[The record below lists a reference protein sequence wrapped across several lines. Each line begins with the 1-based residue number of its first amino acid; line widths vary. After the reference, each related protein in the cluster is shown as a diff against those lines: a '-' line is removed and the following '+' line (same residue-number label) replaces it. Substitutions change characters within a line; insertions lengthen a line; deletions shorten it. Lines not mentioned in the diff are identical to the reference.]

1 MVDLDVD
8 ATIILKWKSKD
19 GVGAVEWIRLAL
31 NSSCDNGH
39 GSWGCRERDNLFT
52 ACGIKS

>member
-31 NSSCDNGH
+31 NGTCDNGH
-39 GSWGCRERDNLFT
+39 GSWGHRERDNLFT